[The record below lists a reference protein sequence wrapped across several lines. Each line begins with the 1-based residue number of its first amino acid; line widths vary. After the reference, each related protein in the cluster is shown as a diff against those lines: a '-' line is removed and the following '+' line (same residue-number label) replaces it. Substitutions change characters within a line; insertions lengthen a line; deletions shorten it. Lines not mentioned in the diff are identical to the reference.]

1 MTEPTVASELDR
13 LQNRYRVR
21 FAGHAR
27 VSRDPDELW
36 DIVEELDR
44 LAPRADGEVADR
56 LQRDRKLYADEVDAI
71 RKAHAVPGAV
81 AAARLRMW
89 ADIQLARYNRSFA
102 GKDRRTRDV
111 ALLEEIRDELGRIK
125 GEMAKLHQQAPEQ
138 GLQQAI
144 ATVDRSQKLY
154 DDEVVAIRTVRRSGT
169 LPEQGSRFANLANDQ
184 FALYASLFAGQ
195 SRLSRHAPILQRIVR
210 SLDELHQ
217 GMRSLRL
224 AGMNDSAND
233 RNQGVVK
240 DRIDQYRKE
249 HQAIVDLQKR
259 TGVDDRVSA
268 LATAAN
274 QVFAEY
280 RENFANKARNAAD
293 PELLNTLTEKLWPI
307 AREMDRID
315 QEFGD
320 DRNARNL
327 GIVTDNLGLYQ
338 KEWEAI
344 RQARSPSGSA

>member
-1 MTEPTVASELDR
+1 MTEPTVVAELDR

-27 VSRDPDELW
+27 VSRDPDELQ

-44 LAPRADGEVADR
+44 LAPRAAGDDAER
-56 LQRDRKLYADEVDAI
+56 LKRDRELYANEIEAI
-71 RKAHAVPGAV
+71 RQAHAVPGAV
-81 AAARLRMW
+81 ASARLRMW
-89 ADIQLARYNRSFA
+89 ADIQLARYNRNFA
-102 GKDRRTRDV
+102 GQDRRTRDT

-138 GLQQAI
+138 GMQQAI

-154 DDEVVAIRTVRRSGT
+154 DDEVTAIRTVRRTGT

-184 FALYASLFAGQ
+184 FAIYAELFAGQ
-195 SRLSRHAPILQRIVR
+195 PRLSRHAPTLLRVVR
-210 SLDELHQ
+210 SLEELLQ

-224 AGMNDSAND
+224 AGLSDKAND
-233 RNQGVVK
+233 GNQTIVK

-249 HQAIVDLQKR
+249 HDAILDLQR
-259 TGVDDRVSA
+259 RSSLADRVSA

-280 RENFANKARNAAD
+280 REGFANKPRSSAD
-293 PELLNTLTEKLWPI
+293 PVKLTAIAEKLWPI
-307 AREMDRID
+307 AREMDAID
-315 QEFGD
+315 REHGEE
-320 DRNARNL
+320 RNARNL
-327 GIVTDNLGLYQ
+327 GIVTDNLALYQ
-338 KEWEAI
+338 KEWDAI
-344 RQARSPSGSA
+344 RQARNPSANA